1 MLLFVVVKLKDSQL
15 CFFNN
20 SQLCFFNNI
29 RNEPST
35 NKTSGSDSTH
45 LFIFFFATEFE
56 HTLQIVLS
64 CVFLPSASLPTRPSA
79 SRQNVYCLPCGRLY
93 LIQRNVSAR
102 CSQWF
107 FFCWCFFVRRGAVR
121 LRVDGV
127 CASVGAVCALLGAV
141 CARRCVRGSTL
152 CARLDAGCAARD
164 FLGVC
169 ALCALMACALWSAL
183 CALCGAVCALLGAVC
198 AVGCCVRS
206 ALCARIATVCA
217 VCAGLALCPTR
228 ALLSIFC
235 ITQQT
240 RCISL
245 PYK

>member
-152 CARLDAGCAARD
+152 CARLG
-164 FLGVC
+164 
-169 ALCALMACALWSAL
+169 
-183 CALCGAVCALLGAVC
+183 
-198 AVGCCVRS
+198 CVRS
-206 ALCARIATVCA
+206 ALCARNRYCLCSVRWGSRCVCDSRF
-217 VCAGLALCPTR
+217 TQYF
-228 ALLSIFC
+228 FC
-235 ITQQT
+235 ITIA
-240 RCISL
+240 RNECISL
-245 PYK
+245 PCKSCLSMLRLKR